1 MYIIFYVKKIGANP
15 TQSIDIYIVM
25 NIFIRHNDS
34 DPIFESALK
43 SLSIN
48 NIHMYIFYIY
58 IGAFS
63 KRIGV
68 LSKIMSDS
76 KRP

>member
-1 MYIIFYVKKIGANP
+1 MYIIYVKKIGADP
-15 TQSIDIYIVM
+15 TLSIDIYVVM
-25 NIFIRHNDS
+25 NIFIRHNES
-34 DPIFESALK
+34 HPIFESALK

-48 NIHMYIFYIY
+48 NIHMYIVFYIY

-68 LSKIMSDS
+68 LSI
-76 KRP
+76 